1 MYIRYVIMIVLY
13 KLLLLKPCKYRC
25 IVDDKNF
32 DPVKKVYGFI
42 AEEVKQVLPGAV
54 DETTE

>member
-1 MYIRYVIMIVLY
+1 MIVLY
-13 KLLLLKPCKYRC
+13 KLLLLKPCKYRY